1 MDDANVPSL
10 LSLAYFGFVGVDDHL
25 YQNTRKLI
33 LNQETNPFYFK
44 GKAGQ
49 GIGGPHVGYGY
60 VWPMAIIMRALTST
74 DDKEIMDC
82 INLLKSTTAD

>member
-44 GKAGQ
+44 GKAG
-49 GIGGPHVGYGY
+49 
-60 VWPMAIIMRALTST
+60 
-74 DDKEIMDC
+74 
-82 INLLKSTTAD
+82 